1 MEKYVV
7 YYKSNG
13 KVIKEFISFRFALHF
28 RESIDDWYKT
38 NIMVKEIKEN
48 CFIYDDELSIVKCFN
63 TLEEAK
69 EYKMKHGNPYCW
81 DIAYRKNQNI

>member
-1 MEKYVV
+1 MNKYIV

-38 NIMVKEIKEN
+38 NIRVKEIKEN
-48 CFIYDDELSIVKCFN
+48 AFIYDDELSIVKCFN

-69 EYKMKHGNPYCW
+69 EYKLNYNNPSYW
-81 DIAYRKNQNI
+81 TIMYKTK